1 MSKIFHKENC
11 QSIVR
16 QVHKLG
22 KIVVILAGQHAFSYS
37 VTIKKNDSNKTL
49 ILANRNLAIKEISE
63 LKKQYRQFGDCNFH
77 Y

>member
-1 MSKIFHKENC
+1 MKTYHKENC

-37 VTIKKNDSNKTL
+37 VTIKKSDSNKTL